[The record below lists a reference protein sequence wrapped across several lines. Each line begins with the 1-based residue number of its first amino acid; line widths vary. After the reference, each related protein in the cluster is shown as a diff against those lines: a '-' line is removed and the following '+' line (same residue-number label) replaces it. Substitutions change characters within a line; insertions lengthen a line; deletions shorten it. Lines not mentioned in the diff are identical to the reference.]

1 MNNIDLCIKAKKL
14 INSINMRQHVNPLS
28 NYFNEFER
36 VPSLVE
42 MFGDSKS
49 NLHLDIGC
57 AAGEFLF
64 DLASVNSSWNYLGIE
79 IREKLVKNAQL
90 RVREREIKNLYFLF
104 GNANNI
110 LKDLQSQSLIKNI
123 KSISFNFP
131 DPWFKKRHY
140 KRRVIQPDFI
150 KILSSSLQKGSL
162 IFIKTDVK
170 DLFDYMDCNIL
181 SNFNFKTIDKNY
193 FNFSES
199 FNPNKVKTTREKYV
213 IVNELNIFERIYIKV

>member
-1 MNNIDLCIKAKKL
+1 
-14 INSINMRQHVNPLS
+14 MRQHVNPLS
-28 NYFNEFER
+28 RNFNEIER
-36 VPSLVE
+36 IPALIE

-64 DLASVNSSWNYLGIE
+64 DLALINTNWNYIGIE
-79 IREKLVKNAQL
+79 IRERLVKTAKL
-90 RVREREIKNLYFLF
+90 KVRERDIKNLYFIF

-110 LKDLQSQSLIKNI
+110 LHDVQSKFIFKNV

-140 KRRVIQPDFI
+140 KRRVIQPEFLNL
-150 KILSSSLQKGSL
+150 LSNSLQKGSL

-170 DLFDYMDCNIL
+170 DLFDYMDCIISN
-181 SNFNFKTIDKNY
+181 NFNFKKIDKND

-199 FNPNKVKTTREKYV
+199 FNPSQVKTNREKYV
-213 IVNELNIFERIYIKV
+213 IVNQLDIFERIYIKI